1 VTDSG
6 ALATRLLDA
15 VLNAGLGVS
24 EFDELLSDEIASAA
38 SEDDLSASGADVI
51 VSACVGGLLWAR
63 QAG

>member
-38 SEDDLSASGADVI
+38 SEDGLSASG
-51 VSACVGGLLWAR
+51 VSQSLFRTMCSR
-63 QAG
+63 P